1 LESGKLRGREAGKQ
15 QQMPMKEVAKIQ
27 EGAFK
32 KFDPMTKKR
41 RKT

>member
-1 LESGKLRGREAGKQ
+1 
-15 QQMPMKEVAKIQ
+15 MPMKEVAKTQ